1 MLVGVDVNAVALV
14 LWIEGSLGCVLIASW
29 YGENPWMLVNEF
41 LAFTDQ
47 RTANSRSQL
56 FSSKIL
62 SSISGSMRLCR
73 STSPLLHG
81 ASVLNVLMV
90 MPRLSQSCVNS
101 VLANSLPLSVKNI
114 CAKP

>member
-1 MLVGVDVNAVALV
+1 MDVNAGALV
-14 LWIEGSLGCVLIASW
+14 LWIEVGLGFVPIASW

-62 SSISGSMRLCR
+62 LSMSDSYVVLLGHY
-73 STSPLLHG
+73 SMELLH
-81 ASVLNVLMV
+81 LL
-90 MPRLSQSCVNS
+90 
-101 VLANSLPLSVKNI
+101 
-114 CAKP
+114 